1 MKQTKTTLTKTWV
14 VAALA
19 CVCCLLWGSA
29 IPLIKTGYRLMQV
42 DSADTA
48 SQIVFAGVRFAL
60 AGILVL
66 IFASISERKVM
77 IPDRTI
83 LKYAVPVCLAQ
94 TVCQYFFFYIGVAH
108 TSGVKGA
115 IITGLGNFI
124 AILLSCFIFRKERM
138 TGRKMIGCILGFAGV
153 VVINLMGKSLDMGFT
168 LTGEGFIL
176 ISQVAYGISTIL
188 INIYSKKVSPVVLS
202 GTQFTMGGIV
212 LFLIGKIMG
221 GHLGVVNAAGIGIIF
236 YLAMVSAVAYT
247 LWSVLLAW
255 NDVSRV
261 AIFGFVNP
269 LFSVILSALV
279 LGEVRQAFNL
289 GSLIALFLVCVG
301 IYVVNRKDKASVH

>member
-153 VVINLMGKSLDMGFT
+153 VVINRMENSLEEGFNIT
-168 LTGEGFIL
+168 DEGFIL
-176 ISQVAYGISTIL
+176 IAQFSYGMSTVL
-188 INIYSKKVSPVVLS
+188 INIFSRKVSPVILS

-301 IYVVNRKDKASVH
+301 IYVVNRKDNASVH